1 MSWFVYFLTYGVCL
15 AYLVYLIQLV
25 RLSKI
30 NLVDFFF
37 NLVICIIPPIY
48 VTFYFRIEIIL
59 SDLGI
64 QTPFLIIFAS
74 FLVILFLYI
83 SRISIL
89 LHHAEKRQTRIVEEL
104 ALISYELNALKN
116 GTANESEYSFD
127 RVRSAGA

>member
-1 MSWFVYFLTYGVCL
+1 VSWFVYLLTYGVCL
-15 AYLVYLIQLV
+15 AYLSYLVRLV

-48 VTFYFRIEIIL
+48 VTFYFQIEVIL

-64 QTPFLIIFAS
+64 QTPFLILFAS

-83 SRISIL
+83 SRIAIL
-89 LHHAEKRQTRIVEEL
+89 LHNAEKRQTRIIEEL
-104 ALISYELNALKN
+104 ALIGSELNDLKK
-116 GTANESEYSFD
+116 GTTAVQNKLETGIH
-127 RVRSAGA
+127 V